1 MYIFATDSMNL
12 NLRNALIAST
22 ISLCAGSLSA
32 QTDIDGIMMA
42 KRNLCSEITYGHSA
56 WNHYWEGTFYRD
68 NANLGTV
75 STSSVNIMSNYGIT
89 DRFNVMFGL
98 PYISTKA
105 SAGTLHGLK
114 GIQDLSLMAKY
125 KFFEKEYKQMNF
137 SAIAV
142 AGVSAPMSNYT
153 PDLLPLSIGLHSKN
167 AIGRIILNASRGN
180 LFATLSGSYMALSN
194 IKLDRESYYTT
205 ELINSNIVNL
215 PNKSMM
221 QIRLGYRKDQLLL
234 EAFADHFNTIGGFDI
249 RKNDMPFASNNMDM
263 TRVGA
268 NVKIPIPKTNGLGIA
283 ANTNYTLAGRNVGR
297 SFGYAAGLF
306 YIAEFAAK
314 GDKK

>member
-1 MYIFATDSMNL
+1 
-12 NLRNALIAST
+12 
-22 ISLCAGSLSA
+22 
-32 QTDIDGIMMA
+32 
-42 KRNLCSEITYGHSA
+42 
-56 WNHYWEGTFYRD
+56 
-68 NANLGTV
+68 
-75 STSSVNIMSNYGIT
+75 
-89 DRFNVMFGL
+89 
-98 PYISTKA
+98 
-105 SAGTLHGLK
+105 
-114 GIQDLSLMAKY
+114 
-125 KFFEKEYKQMNF
+125 MNF

-234 EAFADHFNTIGGFDI
+234 EAFADHFNTIGGFDM